1 MSQRNGLR
9 ALRARVGALFVE
21 REVYLRAEG
30 RVRFVRITRAAQV
43 RVATVV
49 GVLLIG
55 WAVATLV
62 MLGAQMQ
69 RSVRASDLSRAEA
82 AVARDRAAVAAFRKG
97 SGGMVDDLQ
106 RRQQLMEALVTTRLG
121 PAPGA
126 TPTPMPPKPVETS
139 ALPDGKL
146 LARLIE
152 AQDATATRI
161 AAAFDGRSEA
171 AARTLRA
178 LGLDP
183 AAMTAGGRGGPLLPW
198 PSGAGGGALPPAL
211 RHLAVA
217 VERWSVLQD
226 NLVALPSTRPTD
238 GTMVTSSYGVRADPF
253 TGAAAFHAGLDFTGA
268 YGSAIRAAAAGT
280 VAFVGQRS
288 GYGNVVEIDHGNGL
302 LTRYAHLSG
311 FAVRPGERVARGA
324 PIARMGSTGRS
335 TGTHLHF
342 EVRVDGDP
350 VNPRRF
356 LAADA
361 LVQNREIS
369 LVR

>member
-1 MSQRNGLR
+1 MSVWSRLG

-21 REVYLRAEG
+21 REIYLRAEG
-30 RVRFVRITRAAQV
+30 RVRFVRITRALQL
-43 RVATVV
+43 RVATSV
-49 GVLLIG
+49 GVVLAG

-62 MLGAQMQ
+62 MLGLQLQ
-69 RSVRASDLSRAEA
+69 KSNREGDLTRAEA

-126 TPTPMPPKPVETS
+126 TPTPAPTKPVQTS
-139 ALPDGKL
+139 GLPDGRL
-146 LARLIE
+146 LAQLVE
-152 AQDATATRI
+152 AQDATANRI
-161 AAAFDGRSEA
+161 AATFDVRSEA
-171 AARTLRA
+171 ATRTLRE
-178 LGLDP
+178 LGLNP

-198 PSGAGGGALPPAL
+198 PPGQHGGGMGSALPPAL
-211 RHLAVA
+211 QHLALA

-226 NLVALPSTRPTD
+226 NLIALPSTKPTD

-311 FAVRPGERVARGA
+311 FDTRPGAQVARGQ

-342 EVRVDGDP
+342 EVRVDGNP

-356 LAADA
+356 LEAPQEIA
-361 LVQNREIS
+361 LVR
-369 LVR
+369 